1 MELNLMANLK
11 LLLVDDEVEFL
22 EPMEA
27 RLARRRISC
36 SVAQSGEQALGIL
49 SKEHFDCAV
58 VDVKMPG
65 MDGLELLRRMRRQ
78 YPNVAVILLT
88 GHASV
93 ELGVQ
98 GIELGAFEY
107 LMKPVELD
115 ELLDTIRRAVSD
127 TIPETGGGNA

>member
-1 MELNLMANLK
+1 METSLSGLK

-22 EPMEA
+22 EPMSA
-27 RLARRRISC
+27 RLSRRKMRC
-36 SVAQSGEQALGIL
+36 ATAENGEQALARL
-49 SKEHFDCAV
+49 AAEPFDCAV

-65 MDGLELLRRMRRQ
+65 MDGLDLLRRMRRD
-78 YPNVAVILLT
+78 YPNIPVILLT

-107 LMKPVELD
+107 LMKPVDLD
-115 ELLDTIRRAVSD
+115 ELLDTVRRAVQGSRV
-127 TIPETGGGNA
+127 

>member
-1 MELNLMANLK
+1 
-11 LLLVDDEVEFL
+11 
-22 EPMEA
+22 
-27 RLARRRISC
+27 
-36 SVAQSGEQALGIL
+36 
-49 SKEHFDCAV
+49 
-58 VDVKMPG
+58 
-65 MDGLELLRRMRRQ
+65 
-78 YPNVAVILLT
+78 
-88 GHASV
+88 V

>member
-1 MELNLMANLK
+1 MEQPSLSGLK

-22 EPMEA
+22 EPMSA
-27 RLARRRISC
+27 RLARRQIQC
-36 SVAQSGEQALGIL
+36 TTAEDGNQALAKL
-49 SKEHFDCAV
+49 RAAAFDCAV

-65 MDGLELLRRMRRQ
+65 MDGLDLLRHVRHD
-78 YPNVAVILLT
+78 YPALPVILLT

-107 LMKPVELD
+107 LMKPVDLD
-115 ELLDTIRRAVSD
+115 ELLDTVRRAVQGSRV
-127 TIPETGGGNA
+127 

>member
-1 MELNLMANLK
+1 MADLK
-11 LLLVDDEVEFL
+11 LLMVDDEVEFL

-27 RLARRRISC
+27 RLTRRQVSC
-36 SVAQSGEQALGIL
+36 TTAQSGTEAVELL
-49 SKEHFDCAV
+49 KKERFDCAV

-65 MDGLELLRRMRRQ
+65 MDGLELLRRMRRD
-78 YPNVAVILLT
+78 YPEMPVILLT

-98 GIELGAFEY
+98 GMELGAFEY

-115 ELLDTIRRAVSD
+115 ELLDTVRRAAQAKMS
-127 TIPETGGGNA
+127 

>member
-1 MELNLMANLK
+1 MANLK

-22 EPMEA
+22 EPMAA
-27 RLARRRISC
+27 RLARRGISC
-36 SVAQSGEQALGIL
+36 SVAESGAQALSFL
-49 SKEHFDCAV
+49 SREHFDCAV

-65 MDGLELLRRMRRQ
+65 MDGLELLRRMRRD
-78 YPNVAVILLT
+78 YPNTAVILLT

-115 ELLDTIRRAVSD
+115 ELLDIIRRAV
-127 TIPETGGGNA
+127 PETASKPSDADA